1 MEQQLKK
8 YSIGYNT
15 ISSVDGVINAR
26 GVKSYPNNL
35 EIYGYTH
42 EIGTGEKSPDNPYIL
57 KSLDS
62 GNVNLYSKDKIIRN
76 TVGKTTTTGKVVYGI
91 ELPHPKTGYYCVKSD
106 PSTEYPLTYNL
117 YDIETNVLAERG
129 WNIAINSNNSDTGRI
144 IKVDDGL
151 GLLLYD
157 CRDNNYNAFTNRT
170 NLMILD
176 SPIMPSEYITDEHS
190 ILIQNNDMSIQVP
203 VPIPLNSVEG
213 VSDYIYKDSNGVW
226 KLKQMCE
233 KYEFNGI
240 EEYLTRYSNTDVKIP
255 VFYITEKQGL
265 KTKNNTALI
274 CNYYNEN
281 PPGVVKSERKNFS
294 IWNYSGEYPTLKRI
308 YMIDTRFTTID
319 SFKSFLSKQY
329 ANGTPLTIVY
339 QLETPIEHVLSDYA
353 QDLLNSF
360 TLQNQNEISVEGN
373 PDIKISGYIQ
383 K

>member
-1 MEQQLKK
+1 MV
-8 YSIGYNT
+8 IYNT

-42 EIGTGEKSPDNPYIL
+42 GIGTGEKSPDNPYIL

-62 GNVNLYSKDKIIRN
+62 GNVNLYSEDKITDIQVANAGAVRKGFEIDASKFKSNYCTIYFDEENTSPNLSDETSVGINIKFLYKNGTYETFTSKNFIKHIRIDKI
-76 TVGKTTTTGKVVYGI
+76 TEDVEKVIIYNSGPN
-91 ELPHPKTGYYCVKSD
+91 LNA
-106 PSTEYPLTYNL
+106 EYFSL
-117 YDIETNVLAERG
+117 YAD
-129 WNIAINSNNSDTGRI
+129 
-144 IKVDDGL
+144 
-151 GLLLYD
+151 
-157 CRDNNYNAFTNRT
+157 
-170 NLMILD
+170 LMIID

-226 KLKQMCE
+226 KLVQKCQ
-233 KYEFNGI
+233 KYNFTGTEEDLKINKNG
-240 EEYLTRYSNTDVKIP
+240 VKFP

-281 PPGVVKSERKNFS
+281 PPGVIKSERKNFS
-294 IWNYSGEYPTLKRI
+294 IWNYSDEYPTLKRI

-339 QLETPIEHVLSDYA
+339 QLETPIEHVLSDYT